1 MSRSSLPPVHDKPK
15 ENTDTDCT
23 NANGGTDRNS
33 GSTDRNS
40 GGTDRNSGGLGRIA
54 CEMSTTAGDNR
65 NGGFTDKTAAVT
77 NRSAAVMES
86 TAVVMGRT
94 HGSMDTV
101 SVCRDRTAVGIER
114 PFPTMTSPYR
124 HCDSCPEAVG
134 VDTTTGSL
142 QGIADECAVKM
153 LVGADDSLE
162 EPASENLLG
171 KGDSFEMAAASL
183 RSGADSLE
191 RQANSWSEPD
201 SQTVPLLRPNR
212 AAANLTMTAGQLG
225 QQQLQDWSSVSSL
238 PNCEA
243 QNGSC
248 QKAQLISDDSSSD
261 IILV

>member
-23 NANGGTDRNS
+23 NANGGM
-33 GSTDRNS
+33 DRNS
-40 GGTDRNSGGLGRIA
+40 GGTDRNAGGTGRTA

-65 NGGFTDKTAAVT
+65 NGGFTDKIAAVT
-77 NRSAAVMES
+77 NRTAAVMES

-101 SVCRDRTAVGIER
+101 SVCRDRTAVGVER

-142 QGIADECAVKM
+142 QGLAGECAGKM

-171 KGDSFEMAAASL
+171 NGDSFEMAAASL

-225 QQQLQDWSSVSSL
+225 QQQQQLQDWSSVSSL